1 MIGRYRKA
9 IAALLGALT
18 PAVVIWA
25 LGLVHVHVD
34 EVVAGGICAV
44 LSAASTALVPANNAP
59 KVLSARPSVPT
70 ETAVR

>member
-44 LSAASTALVPANNAP
+44 LSAASTALVPANAP
-59 KVLSARPSVPT
+59 KVPIAQPGVPT
-70 ETAVR
+70 EPAVH